1 MLDEAHSDRLL
12 LENALNGFGNDKT
25 ALIEF
30 LCARTP
36 RRVLKSRARA
46 SRGAEKELWEKE
58 RREPTVPSRLS
69 E

>member
-36 RRVLKSRARA
+36 RRVRAAKKAWEDRHDA
-46 SRGAEKELWEKE
+46 SLVDR
-58 RREPTVPSRLS
+58 
-69 E
+69 